1 MYERIF
7 TENEYRKAIVRFL
20 EICDAELGTP
30 EYDEALLLSK
40 LMEEYENCSCF
51 ERTIKLKYTI
61 IVISSF

>member
-51 ERTIKLKYTI
+51 ERKQLN
-61 IVISSF
+61 